1 MASGPS
7 WMQRDQGGN
16 MAGMEEGIGVD
27 GANGANPNYGAAGV
41 KAEMKDT
48 NMVRFGFR
56 LSSLVLGVMMIIAAF
71 VELLNLSSF
80 TRFFIALYNILFGG
94 VLILHES
101 QGLVTCEGVDYIMRR
116 YFGLVYGH
124 MGRALFIIF
133 IAFLNFAL
141 TDAGSLGT
149 ITGMLLLLQGGLM
162 IVVFL
167 KYPHLLDE
175 APGLG
180 DIKTAAPPRRDDYAP
195 PPTMPS
201 TNL

>member
-7 WMQRDQGGN
+7 WMQRDQLQGEGLT
-16 MAGMEEGIGVD
+16 ATDRGIGAD
-27 GANGANPNYGAAGV
+27 GTNEPNASYGAI
-41 KAEMKDT
+41 KAEMTDT
-48 NMVRFGFR
+48 NAVRFGFR
-56 LSSLVLGVMMIIAAF
+56 VASLALGLMMIIAAF
-71 VELLNLSSF
+71 TELWNLSSF
-80 TRFFIALYNILFGG
+80 TTFFIALYNLLFAG

-101 QGLVTCEGVDYIMRR
+101 QGLIMCDGVDYTMRR

-141 TDAGSLGT
+141 TDAGWFAT
-149 ITGMLLLLQGGLM
+149 FTGLLLLLHGGAM
-162 IVVFL
+162 IVVFT

-180 DIKTAAPPRRDDYAP
+180 DLKTTAPPRQDEYAP

-201 TNL
+201 TSL